1 MEERENVSGCEN
13 WEKAHKWF
21 KGGSLPLSHPGSI
34 GIMIIPNMIT
44 FINEDD
50 DVNGDML
57 PGVMAFKMMKL
68 ENYRKKS
75 GDTLRQKTKD
85 KRQKTKDCEE
95 EEEEKE
101 EIVEIQ
107 EWHYH

>member
-50 DVNGDML
+50 NVNGDML

-68 ENYRKKS
+68 ENYRKKP
-75 GDTLRQKTKD
+75 GDTLR
-85 KRQKTKDCEE
+85 
-95 EEEEKE
+95 
-101 EIVEIQ
+101 
-107 EWHYH
+107 